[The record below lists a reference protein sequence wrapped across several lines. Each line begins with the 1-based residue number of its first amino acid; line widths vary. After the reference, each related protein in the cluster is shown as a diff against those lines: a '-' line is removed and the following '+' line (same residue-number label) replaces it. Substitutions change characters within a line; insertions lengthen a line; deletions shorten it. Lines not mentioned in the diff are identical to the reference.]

1 MRMTD
6 DDGDYTARTEAFLN
20 CLIDRLDPD
29 ADPQA
34 FPDLLTSL
42 SWTNDDNGHAI
53 ELVRRTWLR
62 AGDRTRAAVALAL
75 TETFPGDT
83 RDELVANVQAAA
95 SRYPELNGAAQA
107 FVERW
112 DARGGAGRGAGGTA
126 AGVTASSGVG
136 HSGSE
141 GGGDNGGGD
150 GGGDRTQARAMTMA
164 EAAEFV
170 ADHPADNAPPKYI
183 SELFDELLP
192 CLRADAQAE
201 VFGVRDAWIVGE
213 DEWRAAI
220 AAWMETP
227 APGETADMVTARRAQ
242 VAARLPRVAAGDDGW
257 KWSRG

>member
-6 DDGDYTARTEAFLN
+6 DDGDYTARTEAFLDA
-20 CLIDRLDPD
+20 LIDRLDPD
-29 ADPQA
+29 AHPHA

-53 ELVRRTWLR
+53 EVVRRKWLR
-62 AGDRTRAAVALAL
+62 EGDRTRAALALAL

-95 SRYPELNGAAQA
+95 SRYPELDGAARA

-112 DARGGAGRGAGGTA
+112 DARGGVGRGAGA
-126 AGVTASSGVG
+126 AASS
-136 HSGSE
+136 
-141 GGGDNGGGD
+141 GD
-150 GGGDRTQARAMTMA
+150 GGGDDGDGGGDSGGDPAQAMTLA
-164 EAAEFV
+164 QAAEFV

-192 CLRADAQAE
+192 CLRADARAE
-201 VFGVRDAWIVGE
+201 LFDVRDAWIVGE

-227 APGETADMVTARRAQ
+227 APGETADMVTARRAE
-242 VAARLPRVAAGDDGW
+242 VVARLPRLAAGDDGW